1 MIKNRYEIKKIRIA
15 AQVVTRILEKL
26 RDYAQQPNMNGIKLA
41 QFAQTMLLEAGCQSN
56 FLNYHGFP
64 SVLCVSINDELV
76 HGIPD
81 ARRFQPGDLITID
94 LGCKYRNYHADA
106 ALSFTI
112 GSATK
117 QTQNLLIATSGSLNY
132 VIKQLKPGM
141 KINQIGCI
149 IEKYITARG
158 YYLTAKYVG
167 HGIGRQLHE
176 FPPVFNVC
184 RAEPNLVLQ
193 PGMVLCIE
201 PMVLIGSAKTV
212 VNNDQWTVRS
222 ANGKLTCHF
231 EKMVLI
237 TQTGAEVLS
246 NYAD

>member
-1 MIKNRYEIKKIRIA
+1 MIKNRYEINKIRFA
-15 AQVVTRILEKL
+15 AKVVANILEKL
-26 RDYAQQPNMNGIKLA
+26 RSFAQKPNMNGIKLA
-41 QFAQTMLLEAGCQSN
+41 QIATQLLLEANCQSN

-76 HGIPD
+76 HGIPNK
-81 ARRFQPGDLITID
+81 RRFKPGDLITLD
-94 LGCKYRNYHADA
+94 FGCKYRNYHADA

-112 GSATK
+112 GPPSDEVQRLLQATR
-117 QTQNLLIATSGSLNY
+117 QSLNY
-132 VIKQLKPGM
+132 VIKKLKPGM

-184 RAEPNLVLQ
+184 RTEPDLVLQ
-193 PGMVLCIE
+193 PGMILCIE
-201 PMVLIGSAKTV
+201 PMVLTGTTETI
-212 VNNDQWTVRS
+212 VNNDRWTVRS

-237 TQTGAEVLS
+237 TQTGVEILS
-246 NYAD
+246 DYAD